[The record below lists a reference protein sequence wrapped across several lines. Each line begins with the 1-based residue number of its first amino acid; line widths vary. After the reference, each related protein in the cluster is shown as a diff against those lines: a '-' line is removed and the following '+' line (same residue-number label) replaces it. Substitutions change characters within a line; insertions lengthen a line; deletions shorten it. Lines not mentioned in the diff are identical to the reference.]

1 MPAVPPDAV
10 AVLAGFCLLSAF
22 ITCGLGFFVYAQRP
36 ASTVHRLFLAL
47 MLAATAWAVGEFLIW
62 QAGTYDGVLFWLKAS
77 SFWTVVVALT
87 VHFVLVFTGTM
98 PRGGVR
104 RTLLL
109 AALYLPAVAFAL
121 IEVFTDW
128 IYLVAYEPG
137 LGYIYLPVQGHP
149 VHLLE
154 TVCVVLV
161 MLRASYA
168 SFASW
173 RRAPRERIRR
183 QNRLV
188 FLGLAAVVLFG
199 SLSGAILPLYGI
211 HTPNL
216 VFIGLV
222 VFSLLIA
229 HAIRRYGLFAL
240 SPETAVPEILGTMPD
255 GVVLADTDGLIVAA
269 NASASGIFG
278 VAEAGLV
285 GRPVGSIIP
294 EEDTLAIRQTLAGQG
309 RVSDFEVR
317 IGPEGRRVVSIAG
330 STVRDRGGESAGI
343 VLIVRDIT
351 GRKASENSLRIANE
365 KLSMLS
371 QLTRHDIGNLVTA
384 LSGYLS
390 FLEEDRTGPESGRYL
405 SLSVDIVGK
414 IVRHLQFSREY
425 QEIGS
430 NNPVWQPVGPMITRA
445 AEGLSH
451 DGVRIEV
458 QVAGVEIYAD
468 PLSVKAVYNLMEN
481 AVRHG
486 KTLTRLVVSTRE
498 RPDGTLVLSFED
510 DGVGVRDEEKERIF
524 RHGYGD
530 HTGFGLAFSREIL
543 SVTGIG
549 IAETG
554 TFGKGARFEVLVP
567 GQAWRRL
574 E

>member
-1 MPAVPPDAV
+1 MPAIPPDAL
-10 AVLAGFCLLSAF
+10 AVLAGFCLLSAL
-22 ITCGLGFFVYAQRP
+22 ITCGLGFFVYAQKP

-47 MLAATAWAVGEFLIW
+47 MLAATAWALGEFFIW
-62 QAGTYDGVLFWLKAS
+62 QADTYDGVLFWLKAS
-77 SFWTVVVALT
+77 SFWTVVIALT

-121 IEVFTDW
+121 VEIFTDW
-128 IYLVAYEPG
+128 IYVVASEPG
-137 LGYIYLPVQGHP
+137 VGYVYLPVQGHP
-149 VHLLE
+149 VYLLE

-161 MLRASYA
+161 MLQASYA

-173 RRAPRERIRR
+173 ERAPRERIRR

-188 FLGLAAVVLFG
+188 CVGLATVLIFG
-199 SLSGAILPLYGI
+199 ALSGAILPLYGI

-240 SPETAVPEILGTMPD
+240 SPETAVPEILRTMPD
-255 GVVLADTDGLIVAA
+255 GVVLADPDGRIVAA
-269 NASASGIFG
+269 NASASGIFR
-278 VAEAGLV
+278 VAETGLV
-285 GRPVGSIIP
+285 GRSVGSIIP
-294 EEDTLAIRQTLAGQG
+294 EEDALAIRETLAGQG
-309 RVSDFEVR
+309 RVSDFEAR
-317 IGPEGRRVVSIAG
+317 IDHENPRVVSIAG
-330 STVRDRGGESAGI
+330 STVRDRDGEPAGF

-351 GRKASENSLRIANE
+351 GRKASETALRITNE
-365 KLSMLS
+365 KISMLS
-371 QLTRHDIGNLVTA
+371 QLNRHDIGNLVTA

-390 FLEEDRTGPESGRYL
+390 FLEEDPNGPNSGRYL
-405 SLSVDIVGK
+405 SLSIDIVQK

-430 NNPVWQPVGPMITRA
+430 NKPVWQPIAPMIERA
-445 AEGLSH
+445 GEGLH
-451 DGVRIEV
+451 RDGVEIEV
-458 QVAGVEIYAD
+458 RVAGVEIYAD
-468 PLSVKAVYNLMEN
+468 PLSVKAVYNLLEN
-481 AVRHG
+481 AIRHG
-486 KTLTRLVVSTRE
+486 KTLTRVVVSTGE
-498 RPDGTLVLSFED
+498 RPDGTLVLAFED

-524 RHGYGD
+524 RYGYGNN
-530 HTGFGLAFSREIL
+530 TGFGLAFSRDIL

-554 TFGKGARFEVLVP
+554 KFGKGARFEVLVP
-567 GQAWRRL
+567 AQAWRRL